1 MIYEGLTAFTPLDR
15 GARKERQLF
24 AANSMEQEC
33 QNISASGLKGNVV

>member
-1 MIYEGLTAFTPLDR
+1 MIYERLTAFTPLGR

-33 QNISASGLKGNVV
+33 QNISASGLEGNVV